1 MLDGS
6 RFIFVSF
13 EPGHGGHKIGRVIS
27 CLPDIHWYSHRDNGI
42 NPCNVYYKHTDIRQ
56 RHVSRY
62 HYDRLVPK
70 GSLPPLHDYVKDFI
84 PDEEHYYNRFFYP
97 RF

>member
-6 RFIFVSF
+6 RFIFISF
-13 EPGHGGHKIGRVIS
+13 EQGNGGHRIGRVVC
-27 CLPDIHWYSHRDNGI
+27 CLPDVHWYSHRDNGTI
-42 NPCNVYYKHTDIRQ
+42 RNVHYKHTDIRQ

-70 GSLPPLHDYVKDFI
+70 GSLPPHMI
-84 PDEEHYYNRFFYP
+84 M
-97 RF
+97 